1 MAEPLDD
8 GGRFRRWMRTT
19 PQPVK
24 LRIELAGGRP
34 PVVLTLARTNSNK
47 FAEAEKSVRSMG
59 SDVLV
64 VQALDG
70 HGDILRV
77 HRLRDEVDEAPP
89 PQQEK
94 WPQSPDAQMA
104 QVITASND
112 RAASRHENA
121 WKYAFDK
128 LQAMYE
134 AVLQQYT
141 NEQRKTAQLEAAL
154 QRELARREVPVP
166 ETDEGLDGLINQLL
180 PALIPRLLQQ
190 DNPKQTNGKGAPNA

>member
-1 MAEPLDD
+1 MADPLDD
-8 GGRFRRWMRTT
+8 GGRFRRWLRMQ

-24 LRIELAGGRP
+24 VRVELAGGRP
-34 PVVLTLARTNSNK
+34 PVVLTLARTNANK

-59 SDVLV
+59 SDVLCV
-64 VQALDG
+64 YCLDG
-70 HGDILRV
+70 VGEVTRV
-77 HRLRDEVDEAPP
+77 HRLREELDEAPP
-89 PQQEK
+89 VQKEA
-94 WPQSPDAQMA
+94 WPQSTDAQMA

-112 RAASRHENA
+112 RAAARHENA

-154 QRELARREVPVP
+154 QRELARREVAVP
-166 ETDEGLDGLINQLL
+166 ESEDGLDSLINQLL
-180 PALIPRLLQQ
+180 PALVPRLLQQ
-190 DNPKQTNGKGAPNA
+190 ETPKPTNGKA

>member
-1 MAEPLDD
+1 MADPLDD
-8 GGRFRRWMRTT
+8 GGRFRRWLRAT

-24 LRIELAGGRP
+24 LRVELAGGRP
-34 PVVLTLARTNSNK
+34 PVVLTLARTNANK

-59 SDVLV
+59 SDVLTV
-64 VQALDG
+64 FCLDNS
-70 HGDILRV
+70 GDVIRV
-77 HRLRDEVDEAPP
+77 HRLREELDEAPP
-89 PQQEK
+89 VQKEA
-94 WPQSPDAQMA
+94 WPQSTDAQMA

-112 RAASRHENA
+112 RAAARHENA

-154 QRELARREVPVP
+154 QRELARRDVVVP
-166 ETDEGLDGLINQLL
+166 ESEDGLDSLINQLL
-180 PALIPRLLQQ
+180 PALVPRLLQQ
-190 DNPKQTNGKGAPNA
+190 EAPKPTNGKA